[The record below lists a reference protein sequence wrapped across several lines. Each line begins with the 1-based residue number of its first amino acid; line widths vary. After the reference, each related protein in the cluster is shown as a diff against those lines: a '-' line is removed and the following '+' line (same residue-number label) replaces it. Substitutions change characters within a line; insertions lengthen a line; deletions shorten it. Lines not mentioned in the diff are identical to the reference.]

1 MTQIRER
8 VHGGFYCIAGVGFGQ
23 LEGKLRWLL
32 GGRMVWRCIAAG
44 CSLTQV
50 RIITGSL

>member
-1 MTQIRER
+1 MTQIREWASI
-8 VHGGFYCIAGVGFGQ
+8 VYSVGFGQ